1 MKEFNQNTQNFI
13 KQFEEIQ
20 TWADKIKSELNEE
33 KFNQKPASGG
43 WSVGECL
50 QHINITAELYLPRI
64 ENTIKLAKEK
74 KLYSDGIF
82 KPRILQNKL
91 ISSLE
96 PPYKRK
102 IKTFKAFEPPS
113 TLDMQAVFDSFQK
126 LNEQLINFVKD
137 SNGIKLNKAVLV
149 SPVSKL
155 VRLKLGEAFLLLAT
169 HTRRHLWQAE
179 QVLNNKD

>member
-1 MKEFNQNTQNFI
+1 MNELNQNTTNFI
-13 KQFEEIQ
+13 EQFKAIQ
-20 TWADKIKSELNEE
+20 VWADKLKRDLTEE

-50 QHINITAELYLPRI
+50 QHINITAEQYMPGI
-64 ENTIKLAKEK
+64 ENTISKAKEK
-74 KLYSDGIF
+74 KSFSDEKF
-82 KPRILQNKL
+82 KARFIQNKL

-102 IKTFKAFEPPS
+102 IKTFKAFEP
-113 TLDMQAVFDSFQK
+113 TIDLNLQATFDTFKKFNDQI
-126 LNEQLINFVKD
+126 INFVKE
-137 SNGIKLNKAVLV
+137 SNGINLNKAVLV

-179 QVLNNKD
+179 QVNKR

>member
-1 MKEFNQNTQNFI
+1 MNELNQNTTNFFE
-13 KQFEEIQ
+13 QFEAIQ
-20 TWADKIKSELNEE
+20 VWADKLKSDLTEE

-50 QHINITAELYLPRI
+50 QHINITAEQYIPRI
-64 ENTIKLAKEK
+64 DICINIAREK
-74 KLYSDGIF
+74 KLFTDEKF
-82 KPRILQNKL
+82 KARFIQNKL

-102 IKTFKAFEPPS
+102 IKTFKAFEPAS
-113 TLDMQAVFDSFQK
+113 ELEMHATFDSFKKFNDQI
-126 LNEQLINFVKD
+126 INFVNE
-137 SNGIKLNKAVLV
+137 SNGINLRKAVLV

-155 VRLKLGEAFLLLAT
+155 VRLKLGEAYLLLAT

-179 QVLNNKD
+179 QVIKR